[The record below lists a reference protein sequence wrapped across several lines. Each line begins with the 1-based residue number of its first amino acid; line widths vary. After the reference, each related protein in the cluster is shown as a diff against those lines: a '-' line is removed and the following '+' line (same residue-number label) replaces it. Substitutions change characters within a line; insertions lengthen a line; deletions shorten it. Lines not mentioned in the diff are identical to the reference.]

1 MIGKV
6 SGSFTGGAIGGLV
19 DSINIVVLSKLGITG
34 LLGVSMAPELSAPWL
49 YQRMIWGGIWML
61 LLVLPFWEKRIM
73 LRGCLF
79 SLLPSA
85 MMLFV
90 VFPGMGK
97 GVLGLGFGTLTPVVV
112 VGLNFIYGM
121 VAAYWYQVV
130 RSDSVDDIV

>member
-19 DSINIVVLSKLGITG
+19 DSVNIVVLSILGITG
-34 LLGVSMAPELSAPWL
+34 LLGVTMAPEFSAPWL

-61 LLVLPFWEKRIM
+61 LLVLPLWEKRIM

-90 VFPGMGK
+90 VLPGMEK

-121 VAAYWYQVV
+121 VAA
-130 RSDSVDDIV
+130 